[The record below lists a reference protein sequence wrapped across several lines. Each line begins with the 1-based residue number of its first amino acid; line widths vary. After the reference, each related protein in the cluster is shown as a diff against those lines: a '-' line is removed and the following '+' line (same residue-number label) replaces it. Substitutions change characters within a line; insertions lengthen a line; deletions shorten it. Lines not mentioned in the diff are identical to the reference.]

1 MARSPWS
8 ISEPAS
14 ASRYRGA
21 VGWHGYRGRLDVQA
35 RKAASFRLTT
45 TCPRHVGR
53 SRRLPTWREALAF
66 LKNCVHIS
74 HRKRSLAMPQFRQ
87 QTSTPRRV
95 GVREFRGNLTSFLKQ
110 VEDGQRFVLTSHHKV
125 VAEIG
130 PPSSDVVLR
139 KPGALRG
146 KIKVADDFDS
156 LPEDVLKSMEDGT

>member
-1 MARSPWS
+1 
-8 ISEPAS
+8 
-14 ASRYRGA
+14 
-21 VGWHGYRGRLDVQA
+21 
-35 RKAASFRLTT
+35 
-45 TCPRHVGR
+45 
-53 SRRLPTWREALAF
+53 
-66 LKNCVHIS
+66 
-74 HRKRSLAMPQFRQ
+74 MPQSRQ

-130 PPSSDVVLR
+130 PPSSDVVTR